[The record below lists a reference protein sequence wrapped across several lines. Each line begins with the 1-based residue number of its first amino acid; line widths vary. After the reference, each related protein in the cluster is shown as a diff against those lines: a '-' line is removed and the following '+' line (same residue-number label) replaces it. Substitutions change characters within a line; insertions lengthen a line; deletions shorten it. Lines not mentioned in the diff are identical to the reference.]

1 MAEPIPTPQDL
12 ARLWRSRYQ
21 EMAETRRRSKAVRD
35 WLSGRVDPVVP
46 KDFAEAAKMGIKLP
60 HAVTLALHTVQLLS
74 HKRPRLRRTPIGKS
88 VTARRKASELE
99 LWVNAALE
107 TIEDQHGAWW
117 RPLVDMLFNQGCAAI
132 LCFPSPAGWENW
144 PEFLDS
150 ETGDVRSVFARNRD
164 GLDAESPSVRGKL
177 LVNKRQSK
185 QAYDEYLV
193 DWKARNIPIVIRV
206 IGVDQCLPILGPGHR
221 LDGLIVRSQYSEEDL
236 RARGYR
242 WRFGTN
248 GHVGVGFD
256 PDYQQK
262 RGLYPQFTLYELWR
276 PGQVVYYVG
285 QGTTAPATDGSNLT
299 IANKVVDGREQLA
312 VVDLESDFGISRLP
326 GTWIWGANF
335 ASETDPD
342 LRGVPFLWPFLS
354 VFAGMNNLA
363 TAKLAHHWEFAYGGW
378 FIEANAEA
386 PPELVL
392 EKGRPRKL
400 KIEPM
405 KAQYIAGQARPAV
418 HPGVNTD
425 SKELLEL
432 MMGSVREEGPN
443 SAAAGGAGATSG
455 HDRSLIRAMLE
466 DAYSDVLDGALEA
479 AEFVGEMTAEIG
491 DCLVQHFKTTVPVYV
506 STRPEGVK
514 GVMRQAL
521 ELTQDMTD
529 GVYDFDAEYPPEQG
543 ENLPY
548 AQMLMQ
554 WSIEHRIPLRQA
566 LEKGM
571 ADESPDETM
580 IEILV
585 ERLLFETPQ
594 GQQYLYELAAQEIG
608 DERMRELFQ
617 AQQAGQATSD
627 GTPTAALPAG
637 GQAQGPQG
645 ATGQLPGTAPVN
657 PVNSAVGGLVAG
669 GLQNAALRRDAL
681 ATMAMGGAMAPPQA

>member
-1 MAEPIPTPQDL
+1 MADTPVPTPEQM
-12 ARLWRSRYQ
+12 ARLWRSKYD
-21 EMAETRRRSKAVRD
+21 EMDETRKRTKAVRD
-35 WLSGRVDPVVP
+35 WLAGKVDPVVP
-46 KDFAEAAKMGIKLP
+46 KDFVEATKMGIKLP

-74 HKRPRLRRTPIGKS
+74 HKRPRLRRTAIGKS
-88 VTARRKASELE
+88 VTSRRKASELE

-107 TIEDQHGAWW
+107 TIEDQHGDWW
-117 RPLVDMLFNQGCAAI
+117 RPLVDMLFNQGCAAV

-150 ETGDVRSVFARNRD
+150 ENNVRSLFARNRD
-164 GLDAESPSVRGKL
+164 GLDAESPSVKGKL
-177 LVNKRQSK
+177 VVNKRKSK
-185 QAYDEYLV
+185 EAYDEYLV

-206 IGVDQCLPILGPGHR
+206 IGVDQCLPVLGPGHR

-236 RARGYR
+236 RSRGYR
-242 WRFGTN
+242 WRFGD

-256 PDYQQK
+256 PDAQTK
-262 RGLYPQFTLYELWR
+262 RGLYPQFTLYEFWQ
-276 PGQVVYYVG
+276 PGRVVYYVG
-285 QGTTAPATDGSNLT
+285 QGTTAPAADGSNIT
-299 IANKVVDGREQLA
+299 SAYKVVDGTERQA
-312 VVDLESDFGISRLP
+312 VVDLQADFGISRLP
-326 GTWIWGANF
+326 GIWTWGSNF

-354 VFAGMNNLA
+354 VFHGMNNLA

-386 PPELVL
+386 PPELVM

-405 KAQYIAGQARPAV
+405 KAQYIAGKPAPAV
-418 HPGVNTD
+418 HPGVNHD
-425 SKELLEL
+425 SAELLEL
-432 MMGSVREEGPN
+432 MLGAVKEEGPN
-443 SAAAGGAGATSG
+443 SAAGGGAGATSG

-491 DCLVQHFKTTVPVYV
+491 DRLVEHFKTTVPVYV
-506 STRPEGVK
+506 STRPEGAK
-514 GVMRQAL
+514 GVTRQAL

-548 AQMLMQ
+548 AQLLMQ

-571 ADESPDETM
+571 ADEAPDETM
-580 IEILV
+580 IEIMV

-617 AQQAGQATSD
+617 AQQSGQATPD
-627 GTPTAALPAG
+627 GTPTAALPAPG
-637 GQAQGPQG
+637 GGG
-645 ATGQLPGTAPVN
+645 APTGQLAGAGPMPIAA
-657 PVNSAVGGLVAG
+657 NSALGGIVAG
-669 GLQNAALRRDAL
+669 GLQTAAMRRDAL
-681 ATMAMGGAMAPPQA
+681 ASMAMGGAQAPPQA

>member
-1 MAEPIPTPQDL
+1 MADDAIPTPGQV
-12 ARLWRSRYQ
+12 AQLWRSRYA
-21 EMAETRRRSKAVRD
+21 EMQETRSRAKSVRD
-35 WLSGRVDPVVP
+35 WLAGKVDPVVP

-74 HKRPRLRRTPIGKS
+74 HKRPRLRRTAIGKS

-117 RPLVDMLFNQGCAAI
+117 RPLVDLLFNQGCGAV
-132 LCFPSPAGWENW
+132 LCFPSAAGWENW
-144 PEFLDS
+144 PDFLDS
-150 ETGDVRSVFARNRD
+150 ESGAVRSQFARNRD
-164 GLDAESPSVRGKL
+164 GLDAESPSVKGKL
-177 LVNKRQSK
+177 VVNKRRSK
-185 QAYDEYLV
+185 EAYDDYLL
-193 DWKARNIPIVIRV
+193 DWKARQIPIVIRV

-221 LDGLIVRSQYSEEDL
+221 LDGLIVRSQYAEEDL

-242 WRFGTN
+242 WRFGD
-248 GHVGVGFD
+248 GHVGTGQD
-256 PDYQQK
+256 PDYQRS
-262 RGLYPQFTLYELWR
+262 RGLYPQFTLYEFWQ
-276 PGQVVYYVG
+276 PGRVTYFVG
-285 QGTTAPATDGSNLT
+285 QGTTAPASDGSNLT
-299 IANKVVDGREQLA
+299 IANKVVDGEERRA
-312 VVDLESDFGISRLP
+312 VVDLKADFGISRLP
-326 GTWIWGANF
+326 GIWVWGANF

-342 LRGVPFLWPFLS
+342 LRGIPFLWPFLS
-354 VFAGMNNLA
+354 VFGGMNNLA

-386 PPELVL
+386 PPELVM

-405 KAQYIAGQARPAV
+405 KAQYIAGKPSPAV
-418 HPGVNTD
+418 HPGTNHD
-425 SKELLEL
+425 SSELLEL
-432 MMGSVREEGPN
+432 MLGAVKEEGPN
-443 SAAAGGAGATSG
+443 SAASGGAGATSG

-466 DAYSDVLDGALEA
+466 DAYSDVLDGGLEA

-491 DCLVQHFKTTVPVYV
+491 DRLVEHFKTTVPVYV
-506 STRPEGVK
+506 STRPEGAK

-617 AQQAGQATSD
+617 AQQSGQATAD

-637 GQAQGPQG
+637 QGQP
-645 ATGQLPGTAPVN
+645 TGQLAGAGPMPIAA
-657 PVNSAVGGLVAG
+657 NSAVGGIVAG
-669 GLQNAALRRDAL
+669 GLQTGALRRDAL
-681 ATMAMGGAMAPPQA
+681 ATMAMGGAQAPPQG